1 MMSHSPVV
9 DFSAS
14 KALCETYATS
24 FSMAAQFLPQEK
36 RNAAYALYGF
46 CRATDNI
53 ADSASSIPEK
63 KKTLAQWKKSL
74 DDEWNGIHSRNDLL
88 HAFVHVC
95 QHHQIPSSLGFA
107 LIEGLE
113 KDLRPVRM
121 DDFETLY
128 DYCYAAGSIP
138 GLLMAF
144 ALGAEKK
151 SHPYAIALG
160 IGMQLTNILRDIKED
175 LEQDRIYLPQNEMK
189 QFGITEND
197 LRNRKISPAFT
208 RLMQFQ
214 IARARSYY
222 AQAEEGIELLPLD
235 AQPAIYLCLQYYREI
250 LSAIEANH
258 YDVFSTRIFVTD
270 ARKREMAQFYLS
282 SSTTTTLHEQ
292 A

>member
-1 MMSHSPVV
+1 MMSSPFSAV

-14 KALCETYATS
+14 QALCEQYATS
-24 FSMAAQFLPQEK
+24 FSMAAQFLPEEK

-53 ADSASSIPEK
+53 TDSPHAIAQKEK
-63 KKTLAQWKKSL
+63 ELAQWKNAL
-74 DDEWNGIHSRNDLL
+74 TRAWDEKESSDPLL

-95 QHHQIPSSLGFA
+95 ERYAIPPSLGFA

-113 KDLRPVRM
+113 KDLQRVRM
-121 DDFETLY
+121 NDFEELY

-175 LEQDRIYLPQNEMK
+175 LQQDRIYLPQHELH
-189 QFGITEND
+189 QFGVTEHA
-197 LRNRKISPAFT
+197 LREGKVSPAFV

-222 AQAEEGIELLPLD
+222 AEAERGMEGLPSE

-258 YDVFSTRIFVTD
+258 YDVFSSRIFVSD
-270 ARKREMAQFYLS
+270 ARKREMAQAHALYQ
-282 SSTTTTLHEQ
+282 Q

>member
-1 MMSHSPVV
+1 MHPASSI

-14 KALCETYATS
+14 KALCEQYATS
-24 FSMAAQFLPQEK
+24 FSMAAQFLPEEK

-53 ADSASSIPEK
+53 TDSRKTAPQK
-63 KKTLAQWKKSL
+63 KKELAEWKNELHAAWDKGQSG
-74 DDEWNGIHSRNDLL
+74 NALL
-88 HAFVHVC
+88 HAFVRVC
-95 QHHQIPSSLGFA
+95 EQYAIPPSLGFA

-113 KDLRPVRM
+113 KDLQHVRIAN
-121 DDFETLY
+121 FEALH
-128 DYCYAAGSIP
+128 DYCYAAGAIP

-175 LEQDRIYLPQNEMK
+175 LQLNRIYLPQSELQ
-189 QFGITEND
+189 QFGITEHA
-197 LRNRKISPAFT
+197 IAQGVVTPAFVQF
-208 RLMQFQ
+208 MQFQ

-222 AQAEEGIELLPLD
+222 AEAEQGIGLLPEE
-235 AQPAIYLCLQYYREI
+235 ARPAIYLCLQYYREI
-250 LSAIEANH
+250 LSAIEAKH
-258 YDVFSTRIFVTD
+258 YDVFSSRIFVSD
-270 ARKREMAQFYLS
+270 ARKREMAQFH
-282 SSTTTTLHEQ
+282 TLYQQ